1 MIALSLGSI
10 MIDCK
15 GINMSDY
22 IYSRVSTV
30 GQNITHQT
38 EDLISDYPNAQV
50 MEEKASGKNV
60 TDRPIFQE
68 LLRIV
73 KSGDRIIVRELS
85 RLGRNTQDILSLFTD
100 LETKGVSVLIQN
112 LQIDSTS
119 ATGKMVLTIMASV
132 ATMER
137 DLMKER
143 QAIGIAQ
150 AKENNKYRGRPINPN
165 TAKKC
170 EEALG
175 YIKSDMSKEKASKAA
190 GVGIATLYRYINE
203 NKLSSHL

>member
-1 MIALSLGSI
+1 MT
-10 MIDCK
+10 
-15 GINMSDY
+15 DY

-38 EDLISDYPNAQV
+38 EDLRSKYPNAHV
-50 MEEKASGKNV
+50 MEEIASGKNV
-60 TDRPIFQE
+60 IDRPTFQK
-68 LLRIV
+68 LLRTV
-73 KSGDRIIVRELS
+73 KSSDRIIVRELS
-85 RLGRNTQDILSLFTD
+85 RLGRNTQDILTLFSN
-100 LETKGVSVLIQN
+100 LEDKGVTVLIQN

-150 AKENNKYRGRPINPN
+150 AKDNDKYKGRPINPN

-170 EEALG
+170 KEAIG
-175 YIKSDMSKEKASKAA
+175 YINNGMSKEKASKAS
-190 GVGIATLYRYINE
+190 GVGIATLYRYIKDNV
-203 NKLSSHL
+203 LIGV

>member
-1 MIALSLGSI
+1 
-10 MIDCK
+10 MIDYRLFD
-15 GINMSDY
+15 MTDY

-38 EDLISDYPNAQV
+38 DDLKLKYPKAIV
-50 MEEKASGKNV
+50 KEEKASGKNV

-68 LLRIV
+68 LLRTV
-73 KSGDRIIVRELS
+73 KFGDRIIVRELS
-85 RLGRNTQDILSLFTD
+85 RLGRNTQDILTLFSD
-100 LETKGVSVLIQN
+100 LENLGIAVLIQN

-137 DLMKER
+137 DIMKER
-143 QAIGIAQ
+143 QAIGIAK
-150 AKENNKYRGRPINPN
+150 AKEENKYRGRPINPN

-170 EEALG
+170 EEALK
-175 YIKSDMSKEKASKAA
+175 YIDIGMSKEKASKAA
-190 GVGIATLYRYINE
+190 GIGVATLYRYINE
-203 NKLSSHL
+203 KKPQKMN